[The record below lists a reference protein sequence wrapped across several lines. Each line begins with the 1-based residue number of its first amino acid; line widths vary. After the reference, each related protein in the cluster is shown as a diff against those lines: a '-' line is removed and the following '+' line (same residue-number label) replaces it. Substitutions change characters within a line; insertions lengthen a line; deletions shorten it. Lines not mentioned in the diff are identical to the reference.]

1 MDIFWML
8 LLQLVLIG
16 LNAVFACA
24 EIAVLSVGDTKLER
38 LAAAGDKR
46 ARRLSRLTNQPARF
60 LATIQVA
67 ITLSGFLGSAFAA
80 DNFAG
85 YLVDW
90 IISLGV
96 SPAYEPTLNAAAVIV
111 ITLILSFITLVFGEL
126 VPKRLA
132 QRKAEKI
139 ALALSSLIT
148 GIARFFSPLV
158 SLLTVSTNGV
168 LRLFGIDPNEVVE
181 DVSEDDIR
189 MMVDEGAEQGAIDDE
204 EKEFIQNVFEF
215 DDLTAGELATHRTD
229 VDILWTDDTMEKWD
243 EIIRDTYHALYPV
256 CHETVDEVIG
266 VLSAKDYFR
275 LEDHTRECVMEKA
288 VRPAYFVPSG
298 VKADFLFRNMI
309 KERHRIAIVLDE
321 YGGVMGIV
329 SLNDLIEQLVG
340 DFADDETPEEEK
352 VEDIVALEDGTFRIR
367 GTALIGEVEEAL
379 GIELSDEDSDTLGGY
394 AMAALGAIPEDG
406 SSCEVETDKLHI
418 LIENVIDHQIDTAVV
433 TVLVH
438 EDEEDEDEDE
448 DREKKSKDKDEG
460 EED

>member
-8 LLQLVLIG
+8 LLQLALIG

-46 ARRLSRLTNQPARF
+46 AKRLSRLTSQPARF

-85 YLVDW
+85 YLVGW
-90 IISLGV
+90 VISLGV
-96 SPAYEPTLNAAAVIV
+96 SATHAPTLNAVAVVV

-215 DDLTAGELATHRTD
+215 DDLSAGELATHRTD
-229 VDILWTDDTMEKWD
+229 VDILWTDDPMEKWD
-243 EIIRDTYHALYPV
+243 EIIRDTYHAFYPV

-266 VLSAKDYFR
+266 VLSVKDYFR
-275 LEDHTRECVMEKA
+275 LDSRERESVMENA

-298 VKADFLFRNMI
+298 VKADVLFRNM
-309 KERHRIAIVLDE
+309 KKQRHRIAIVLDE
-321 YGGVMGIV
+321 YGGMLGIV

-340 DFADDETPEEEK
+340 DFTDDETPEEEK
-352 VEDIVALEDGTFRIR
+352 APDIMPLDNGSFRIR

-418 LIENVIDHQIDTAVV
+418 LIENVTDHQIDTAVV

-438 EDEEDEDEDE
+438 EDEEDEDED
-448 DREKKSKDKDEG
+448 REKKSKDKDE
-460 EED
+460 EEDDD

>member
-1 MDIFWML
+1 ML
-8 LLQLVLIG
+8 LLQLLLIG
-16 LNAVFACA
+16 LNAIFACA

-38 LAAAGDKR
+38 LASAGDKR
-46 ARRLSRLTNQPARF
+46 AKRLSRLTSQPARF

-85 YLVDW
+85 YIVNFL
-90 IISLGV
+90 ISLGIDP
-96 SPAYEPTLNAAAVIV
+96 SHAPTLNAVSVII
-111 ITLILSFITLVFGEL
+111 ITLFLSFVTLVFGEL

-229 VDILWTDDTMEKWD
+229 VDILWTDDPMEKWD
-243 EIIRDTYHALYPV
+243 ETIRDTYHALYPV

-275 LEDHTRECVMEKA
+275 LDSHERETVMEKA

-298 VKADFLFRNMI
+298 VKADVLFRNMK

-352 VEDIVALEDGTFRIR
+352 TPDIIALEDGSFRIR
-367 GTALIGEVEEAL
+367 GTTLVGDVEAAL

-418 LIENVIDHQIDTAVV
+418 LIENVTDHQIDTAIV
-433 TVLVH
+433 TVIVH
-438 EDEEDEDEDE
+438 EDDEDEEEDDE
-448 DREKKSKDKDEG
+448 DREKKSKDKEDED
-460 EED
+460 EE

>member
-1 MDIFWML
+1 ML
-8 LLQLVLIG
+8 LLQLALIG
-16 LNAVFACA
+16 LNAIFACA

-38 LAAAGDKR
+38 LAASGDKR
-46 ARRLSRLTNQPARF
+46 AKRLSKLTNQPARF

-80 DNFAG
+80 DNFAE
-85 YLVDW
+85 YIVDW
-90 IISLGV
+90 VISLGANE
-96 SPAYEPTLNAAAVIV
+96 AYKGTLNTVAVIV

-215 DDLTAGELATHRTD
+215 DDLSAGELATHRTD
-229 VDILWTDDTMEKWD
+229 VDILWTDDPMEKWD
-243 EIIRDTYHALYPV
+243 ETIRETYHALYPV
-256 CHETVDEVIG
+256 CHETVDEVVG

-275 LEDHTRECVMEKA
+275 LDSHDRDTVMEKA

-298 VKADFLFRNMI
+298 VKADVLFRNM
-309 KERHRIAIVLDE
+309 KKGRHRIAIVLDE

-352 VEDIVALEDGTFRIR
+352 IEDIVALDDGSFRIR
-367 GTALIGEVEEAL
+367 GTALIGDVEEAL
-379 GIELSDEDSDTLGGY
+379 GIELSDEDSDTFGGY

-418 LIENVIDHQIDTAVV
+418 LIENVTDHQIDTAVV
-433 TVLVH
+433 TVIVREE
-438 EDEEDEDEDE
+438 EDEEDEDE
-448 DREKKSKDKDEG
+448 KKPKDKDKDE
-460 EED
+460 EDAD